1 MIKNTDKYFENSLK
15 IGIFAPAYKNSL
27 SKIVE

>member
-15 IGIFAPAYKNSL
+15 IGIFAPAYK
-27 SKIVE
+27 KIAYQK